1 MEKEIWKDI
10 PNYEGIY
17 KISNLGRVKSLERF
31 KKGKNDSLASVKEKI
46 LKPSITRNGYYQV
59 CLWKQSTQKH
69 YFVHR
74 LVWEAFNGKIPEG
87 IEVNH
92 IDENPLNNKLENLN
106 LLTHTDNI
114 NWGTRTKR
122 AREKATNGKCSKKV
136 LQYNLEG
143 IFIKEYPSIIEVERQ
158 LGFLNSNIVQ
168 CCKGK
173 YKQMYGYIW
182 KYKGAE

>member
-1 MEKEIWKDI
+1 MENEIWKDVLG
-10 PNYEGIY
+10 YEGLY
-17 KISNLGRVKSLERF
+17 QASNLERVKSLSRS
-31 KKGKNDSLASVKEKI
+31 KKWKNDSLASVKEKI

-59 CLWKQSTQKH
+59 VLWKESTQKH

-122 AREKATNGKCSKKV
+122 AIEKATNGKCSKKV

-182 KYKGAE
+182 KYKGTE